1 VTRENK
7 PSELLKRKTFGI
19 DTKHGS
25 ISTGWLN
32 TLLRVLSPKMS
43 GSRSSSPNSISE
55 WSPQEDKKFE
65 QALAYYGEDT
75 PNRWHKVSIAMG
87 GSKSAEEVWYHY
99 LDLVDDVNKIETRQ
113 VPYPKYK
120 EQGFW
125 TYSGKSS

>member
-1 VTRENK
+1 
-7 PSELLKRKTFGI
+7 
-19 DTKHGS
+19 
-25 ISTGWLN
+25 
-32 TLLRVLSPKMS
+32 MS
-43 GSRSSSPNSISE
+43 GSRSSSPNSVSE
-55 WSPQEDKKFE
+55 WSPQENKKFE

-75 PNRWHKVSIAMG
+75 PNRWDKVSIAMG

-120 EQGFW
+120 DQGFW